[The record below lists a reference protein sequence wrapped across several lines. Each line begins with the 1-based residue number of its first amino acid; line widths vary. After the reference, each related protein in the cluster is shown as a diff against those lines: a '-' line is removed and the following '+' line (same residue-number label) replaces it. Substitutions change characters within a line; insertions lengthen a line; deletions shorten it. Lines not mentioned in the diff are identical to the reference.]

1 MPVTPLKIQ
10 FSGESDGLSLHPTR
24 PLESGR
30 MKTRNDHLNQEC
42 MAWRKSRSLLTVL
55 QRVGNDHSDLVCI
68 EARLFFPV
76 GTLSQR
82 WLSVNMA
89 QLLGLWG
96 PTRRQVCRDPDCLTS
111 GVMALSES
119 FLKPLVVGCQKASLA
134 SLSP

>member
-1 MPVTPLKIQ
+1 MVTH
-10 FSGESDGLSLHPTR
+10 FSIL
-24 PLESGR
+24 
-30 MKTRNDHLNQEC
+30 
-42 MAWRKSRSLLTVL
+42 AWDIPQTEEPGGPPSTVL
-55 QRVGNDHSDLVCI
+55 PRVGNDHSDLVSI

-82 WLSVNMA
+82 RLSVNMA

-96 PTRRQVCRDPDCLTS
+96 PWRRQVCRDPDCLTS
-111 GVMALSES
+111 GVMALSAS